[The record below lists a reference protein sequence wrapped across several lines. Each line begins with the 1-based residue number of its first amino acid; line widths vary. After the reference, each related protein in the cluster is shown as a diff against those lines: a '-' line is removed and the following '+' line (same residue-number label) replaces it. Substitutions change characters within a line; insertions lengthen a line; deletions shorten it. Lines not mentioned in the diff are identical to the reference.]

1 MGSRVHAALRG
12 LLFLASPLLTTMRLV
27 GTNVRSSCIA
37 GGGVACEDGRATE
50 RQTCDPLFEFYSS
63 PRGTALLVNGRP
75 APKADQR
82 AMENHLAT
90 GLALTHSSAQKW
102 NVNDRMKALHVHGA
116 SVAVIHQGAIE
127 WAAGYGDRQTD
138 GPAVDTSTVFNFAS
152 VSKAVTAVAV
162 MRLAQDGRLDLDRDV
177 NAYLK
182 RWKVPQNQWTE
193 QRAVTA
199 RMILNH
205 TAGFGES
212 LGHINSRSNVP
223 TLLQELDGLPPETD
237 PPVRVKMLPGSRFE
251 YSSAGYLVLELLI
264 EDVTGETFGTAMQ
277 SLVFTPLGMK
287 RSTFVQP
294 LPASQAENAASAFVS
309 RQKVGMPADQYVC
322 SNLPAG
328 GLWSTPTDVAKL
340 ALEIRAAALGKSS
353 RVLNKAS
360 AQEMLRPSAEGFPL
374 AARGKLYRPNEHWGL
389 GLELGGS
396 PQHPFF
402 DHAGGGP
409 YESFMFL
416 YLNGDG
422 MVVATNYEH
431 GSRLIHE
438 FLVSASSVY
447 HWPNFQTEQHPA
459 HKLSAG
465 EIDALVGNYADG
477 IRVERMKAG
486 LVFHMEGEQSSD
498 VIFPWSPTR
507 FILAGRALELHFEI
521 DPKTHRAVAIN
532 VQSQQDTFRVP
543 RAP

>member
-1 MGSRVHAALRG
+1 MGLVCSAMAA
-12 LLFLASPLLTTMRLV
+12 
-27 GTNVRSSCIA
+27 
-37 GGGVACEDGRATE
+37 
-50 RQTCDPLFEFYSS
+50 QT
-63 PRGTALLVNGRP
+63 
-75 APKADQR
+75 PKTDQQ
-82 AMENHLAT
+82 AVENHLAT
-90 GLALTHSSAQKW
+90 GLALTQSSAPTW
-102 NVNDRMKALHVHGA
+102 NINDRMRALHIHGA
-116 SVAVIHQGAIE
+116 SVALIHRGAVE
-127 WAAGYGDRQTD
+127 WSAGYGDRQTK
-138 GPAVDTSTVFNFAS
+138 GPAVDTATVFNFAS

-162 MRLAQDGRLDLDRDV
+162 MRLAQDGRLDLDHDV

-193 QRAVTA
+193 QRAVTT

-212 LGHINSRSNVP
+212 FGHVNSRSNVP

-251 YSSAGYLVLELLI
+251 YSSGGYLVLELLI
-264 EDVTGETFGTAMQ
+264 EDVTGETFGAAMR
-277 SLVFTPLGMK
+277 SLVFAPLGMA

-309 RQKVGMPADQYVC
+309 RQEIGMPADEYIC
-322 SNLPAG
+322 SNLAAG

-340 ALEIRAAALGKSS
+340 ALEIRDAALGKPT
-353 RVLNKAS
+353 RVLNKAT

-374 AARGKLYRPNEHWGL
+374 AERGKLYRPNEHWGL

-402 DHAGGGP
+402 DHAGSSP
-409 YESFMFL
+409 YETFMFL

-438 FLVSASSVY
+438 LLVSASSVY
-447 HWPNFQTEQHPA
+447 DWANFKTEEHPA
-459 HKLSAG
+459 YTLSTN
-465 EIDALVGNYADG
+465 EIDALAGNYADG
-477 IRVERMKAG
+477 IGVERTKAG
-486 LVFHMEGEQSSD
+486 LVFHMQGEQSSD
-498 VIFPWSPTR
+498 AMLPWSPVH
-507 FILAGRALELHFEI
+507 FILSGRALELSFEL
-521 DPKTHRAVAIN
+521 DPRTHQAVAIN
-532 VQSQQDTFRVP
+532 VQSQQATFRVARTP
-543 RAP
+543 

>member
-1 MGSRVHAALRG
+1 MIGSSLSAPLLAALFS
-12 LLFLASPLLTTMRLV
+12 LSLVAQSTTSNQQAV
-27 GTNVRSSCIA
+27 ES
-37 GGGVACEDGRATE
+37 
-50 RQTCDPLFEFYSS
+50 
-63 PRGTALLVNGRP
+63 
-75 APKADQR
+75 
-82 AMENHLAT
+82 HLST
-90 GLALTHSSAQKW
+90 GLALTGSPAQQW
-102 NVNDRMKALHVHGA
+102 EIRDRMKALHVHGA
-116 SVAVIHQGAIE
+116 SVALIHEGAIE
-127 WAAGYGDRQTD
+127 WAAGYGERQTD
-138 GPAVDTSTVFNFAS
+138 GPAIDTSTIFNFAS
-152 VSKAVTAVAV
+152 VSKAVTAVGV

-182 RWKVPQNQWTE
+182 RWKVPQNQWTQ
-193 QRAVTA
+193 QRAVTT

-212 LGHINSRSNVP
+212 LGHINSWSNVP

-237 PPVRVKMLPGSRFE
+237 APVRVKMLPGSRFE

-264 EDVTGETFGTAMQ
+264 EDVTGEAFAEAMR
-277 SLVFTPLGMK
+277 SLVFSPLGMEH
-287 RSTFVQP
+287 STFAQP
-294 LPASQAENAASAFVS
+294 LPVTLAENAASAFVGG
-309 RQKVGMPADQYVC
+309 QKVGMPANQYVC

-340 ALEIRAAALGKSS
+340 ALEIRAAALGKSA

-416 YLNGDG
+416 YLSGDG
-422 MVVATNYEH
+422 MVVTTNYEH

-438 FLVSASSVY
+438 LLVSASSVY
-447 HWPNFQTEQHPA
+447 HWPNFKIEQHPA
-459 HKLSAG
+459 HKLRAA
-465 EIDALVGNYADG
+465 EMDALAGNYADG
-477 IRVERMKAG
+477 IHVERTGAG

-498 VIFPWSPTR
+498 AMLPWSPTR
-507 FILAGRALELHFEI
+507 FILAGRALELDFEM
-521 DPKTHRAVAIN
+521 DPNVRQAIAIN
-532 VQSQQDTFRVP
+532 VQSQQDTFRVR